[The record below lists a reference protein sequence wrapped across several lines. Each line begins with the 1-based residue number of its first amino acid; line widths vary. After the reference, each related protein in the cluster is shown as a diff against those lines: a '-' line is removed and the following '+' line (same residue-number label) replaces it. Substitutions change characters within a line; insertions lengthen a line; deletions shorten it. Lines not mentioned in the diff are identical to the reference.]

1 MVDRGNEDQV
11 RRVINISDLT
21 EKGALFVRGPKG
33 SEWLDYSGLPANALE
48 RRIKRPRLSRLR
60 AAWTGVYEAG
70 RSPIISHLPR
80 MTAAVSLAQFVQRNR
95 SPHLAFAFNFT
106 DLPTG
111 GDYRRLR
118 RAFASVDRF
127 CVFSDY
133 ERGAYPDI
141 FGLPPERFIRLP
153 WAQRPPAVSAES
165 SPFPAKT
172 YVSAVGGEGRDY
184 ATLLEAARR
193 LPHEKFVVVARP
205 WSIQG
210 SVPKNMEVLTNLES
224 SLTWRIVQDSKLMVV
239 PLKSR
244 TTCCGHITI
253 VSAGQLGVPMISSFS
268 EATREYT
275 DDAVLYEAGNSAELA
290 ERIDHGSRNWEELA
304 DRAMER
310 RAMKVAKYDRELWE
324 APITEFLE
332 DAWRR

>member
-1 MVDRGNEDQV
+1 MVDRGNEDGA
-11 RRVINISDLT
+11 RRVINISDVT
-21 EKGALFVRGPKG
+21 PKGALFVRGPRG
-33 SEWLDYSGLPANALE
+33 AEWRDYSGLPANALE
-48 RRIKRPRLSRLR
+48 RRIRRPRLSRLR
-60 AAWTGVYEAG
+60 AAWTGVYDAG

-80 MTAAVSLAQFVQRNR
+80 MTAAVSLAQFVQHNR

-118 RAFASVDRF
+118 HAFSSVDRF
-127 CVFSDY
+127 CVFSHY
-133 ERGAYPDI
+133 ELDAYPGI
-141 FGLPPERFIRLP
+141 FGLPPERFIRMP
-153 WAQRPPAVSAES
+153 WTQQTPTVSDAPS
-165 SPFPAKT
+165 QFPAKT

-210 SVPKNMEVLTNLES
+210 DVPDNMTVLTNLES
-224 SLTWRIVQDSKLMVV
+224 SLTWRIVKDSKLLVV

-253 VSAGQLGVPMISSFS
+253 VSAAQLGVPMVSSVS

-275 DDAVLYEAGNSAELA
+275 EDAVLYEPGNAAELA
-290 ERIDHGSRNWEELA
+290 ERIDHGSRTWEMLTK
-304 DRAMER
+304 RAMEL
-310 RAMKVAKYDRELWE
+310 RAMNLAQYDRVLWE
-324 APITEFLE
+324 VPIGEFLE
-332 DAWRR
+332 EAWRR